1 MWGQVFCP
9 GRVIIVNI
17 EAQGFVIAHL
27 AFEISIVGK
36 ELADEV
42 SLECEMEY
50 VTPKVQGGFVLKAVE
65 FAFYRFFVCQS
76 DADCQVVV
84 EFVFG
89 NDVPVKGTAYLF
101 YRAVVGTEEVEH
113 AVLFLYDQEL
123 AGHF

>member
-1 MWGQVFCP
+1 
-9 GRVIIVNI
+9 
-17 EAQGFVIAHL
+17 
-27 AFEISIVGK
+27 
-36 ELADEV
+36 
-42 SLECEMEY
+42 MEY